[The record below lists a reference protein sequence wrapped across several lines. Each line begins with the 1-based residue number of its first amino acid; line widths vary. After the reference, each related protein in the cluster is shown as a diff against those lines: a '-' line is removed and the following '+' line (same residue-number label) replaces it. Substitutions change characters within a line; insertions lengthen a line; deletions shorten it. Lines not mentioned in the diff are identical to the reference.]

1 MERARIVYDM
11 FGRLLAY
18 PGEGF
23 ALRVLQ
29 EQERLAEF
37 VRTSP
42 HGEHSKCV
50 VAESIAAFLAQAGA
64 LEPGEME
71 ELYTRTF
78 DINPVASL
86 ELGWHLYGEQYERGA
101 FMVKMRQMLHAHFI
115 MEEVELPD
123 HLTHILQLLG
133 RLEKEEAD
141 RFALTYVVP
150 ALDKIQAGFAEVE
163 NPYKH
168 LLEALSF
175 FVRRKH
181 GAKSPTIPE
190 GAVSHE

>member
-11 FGRLLAY
+11 FARLLAY

-23 ALRVLQ
+23 DGRLA
-29 EQERLAEF
+29 QERSTLAEF

-42 HGEHSKCV
+42 HGEGAKCV
-50 VAESIAAFLAQAGA
+50 VAESIGAFLARAGA
-64 LEPGEME
+64 LAPGEME

-115 MEEVELPD
+115 LEEVELPD
-123 HLTHILQLLG
+123 HLTHVLQLLG
-133 RLEKEEAD
+133 RLEKGEAD
-141 RFALTYVVP
+141 QFALAYVVP
-150 ALDKIQAGFAEVE
+150 ALDKILEGFAEAE
-163 NPYKH
+163 NPYKD
-168 LLEALSF
+168 LLGALGF

-181 GAKSPTIPE
+181 NAKSPTIPE
-190 GAVSHE
+190 GATRP